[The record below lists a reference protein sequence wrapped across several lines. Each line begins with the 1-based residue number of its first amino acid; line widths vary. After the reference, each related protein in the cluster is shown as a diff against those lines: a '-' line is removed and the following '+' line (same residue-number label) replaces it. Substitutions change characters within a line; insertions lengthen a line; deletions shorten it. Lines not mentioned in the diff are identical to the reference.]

1 MLQRIQS
8 VYLALIVLIF
18 GALFFMPFAQVVS
31 AETTYQ
37 FNAFGIKMTDGS
49 YLRTAYYVL
58 AAVVIVMI
66 YNIVILAY
74 FKNRVMQIKLAKLN
88 GIVLAMIIG
97 LVVLSVDHM
106 ATGLLIAET
115 EPTVEY
121 GLGTYLL
128 FLPLIL
134 NYLAIKA
141 IRKDEELVR
150 SADRLR

>member
-1 MLQRIQS
+1 
-8 VYLALIVLIF
+8 
-18 GALFFMPFAQVVS
+18 
-31 AETTYQ
+31 
-37 FNAFGIKMTDGS
+37 
-49 YLRTAYYVL
+49 
-58 AAVVIVMI
+58 
-66 YNIVILAY
+66 
-74 FKNRVMQIKLAKLN
+74 
-88 GIVLAMIIG
+88 MIIG